1 MALFEDAVKAIQD
14 IQNALNAVE
23 VKGRQNAALL
33 IFSIDRCGEVVRM
46 LNAASAEQKN
56 KEEETDH
63 D

>member
-1 MALFEDAVKAIQD
+1 MASLEDAVKAILE

-33 IFSIDRCGEVVRM
+33 VYSIDRCGEVARM
-46 LNAASAEQKN
+46 LSTTSSEQKN
-56 KEEETDH
+56 KKEETDH